1 MELDVPGVRES
12 LRPLCAAKMDI
23 AGAVG
28 RGFLLVLSLLL
39 WLRMAEASGDGL
51 LRMRGATLLLG
62 PADTA
67 FLAVTTPTETLTVL
81 PLADQPQTRGYPI
94 PAFPSI
100 SRDGKLVACI
110 RLKSANPQRAAAA
123 IYSIPEKKWTEYAEA
138 EYIGVVSISPDG
150 SKLAFTSAEHQVP
163 IRLNVVDLATG
174 QQRLLPSAQP
184 WAMSWSPDGTRLA
197 YDFYQGE
204 FGTRPAVGVVE
215 VDTGK
220 TWKIADG
227 WRPSWSPSGDW
238 IAYLDPAETSCI
250 RVRPDGSGASTVTT
264 AHRDFLGWP
273 RKFILTPV
281 WSPDSQ
287 KLLLNATWNVEGP
300 SDVLLF
306 DFAKQK
312 LKKAKRGGMTVL
324 GWAEAK

>member
-1 MELDVPGVRES
+1 MTISASHHVCS
-12 LRPLCAAKMDI
+12 LVGKIPI
-23 AGAVG
+23 ARAIG
-28 RGFLLVLSLLL
+28 RRFLLVFCLLL
-39 WLRMAEASGDGL
+39 WLRMAEARGDGL
-51 LRMRGATLLLG
+51 LRMRATTLLLG
-62 PADTA
+62 RADTA

-81 PLADQPQTRGYPI
+81 PIANQPRTRSYPT
-94 PAFPSI
+94 PVFASI

-110 RLKSANPQRAAAA
+110 RLKSDSPQRAAAA

-138 EYIGVVSISPDG
+138 EYIAAVSISPDG
-150 SKLAFTSAEHQVP
+150 SKLAFTTAERQVP
-163 IRLNVVDLATG
+163 ERFHVVDLVTG
-174 QQRLLPSAQP
+174 QQRLLPSVQP

-197 YDFYQGE
+197 YDFYQEE
-204 FGTRPAVGVVE
+204 FGTRPAVGIIE

-227 WRPSWSPSGDW
+227 WRPSWSPSGEW
-238 IAYLDPAETSCI
+238 IAYFDAAETSCI

-264 AHRDFLGWP
+264 ALRDFLGWP
-273 RKFILTPV
+273 GKFILTPV

-300 SDVLLF
+300 SDILLF

-312 LKKAKRGGMTVL
+312 LKKVKRGGVTVL
-324 GWAEAK
+324 GWAESK